1 MTSTADGFTSR
12 LVRGFVQLAGLVAAL
27 AGVIT
32 SGAGWQHGHSLT
44 TLGLAGVIIG
54 GFNWKVNR
62 RRRLAA
68 VYAWHLELAMRQSDT
83 KGALTAASLAV
94 HHWRKLA
101 AKRPIENQWLGP
113 LLDQQWDL
121 LHESGRHEEALP
133 VAREA
138 VETWRQLQAD
148 EPGYTEHLARSLNR
162 VAVTLGRLDREEE
175 AIPFT
180 TEAISIRR
188 RLVAL
193 DDQALGLDLSN
204 LAISLIDG
212 EQWERALPAA
222 EEALEIHRRLATADA
237 ELQASAS
244 QDAERM
250 WNILYHL
257 ERPDDLLRETEAWVD
272 YERGLAADDP
282 DRVPELA
289 EAVRMLGSTLMV
301 ASRVPEGKAHWYESL
316 ELRRQFS
323 EGSDEARSDYAAA
336 CQLIGRGLGSLRDD
350 EEALA
355 VFHDGLAVRRALVE
369 VDDEQRE
376 GLVMDLAD
384 TALRFNE
391 FDQPELALQF
401 SAEGLAI
408 CREHPDSTSSYVLF
422 RSLQELAAAHRA
434 LGELEPAAALGDEA
448 LVLLEKLTECDTKY
462 AHHLIASLEEHAV
475 LLHRLGRSDDARH
488 VELKGVRL
496 RENLT
501 SDADQ

>member
-1 MTSTADGFTSR
+1 MTSAADDFTSR
-12 LVRGFVQLAGLVAAL
+12 YVRGFVELAGLAAAL

-32 SGAGWQHGHSLT
+32 WVAGWQHGHSLT

-54 GFNWKVNR
+54 AFDWRVNPR
-62 RRRLAA
+62 RGLGA
-68 VYAWHLELAMRQSDT
+68 VYARHVELGMRKSDT
-83 KGALTAASLAV
+83 EGALTAASLAV

-101 AKRPIENQWLGP
+101 AKRPIENKRLAP

-133 VAREA
+133 VACEA

-148 EPGYTEHLARSLNR
+148 EPGYTEHLAKSLNR
-162 VAVTLGRLDREEE
+162 LAVTLGRLDREEE

-193 DDQALGLDLSN
+193 GDQALGLNLSN

-244 QDAERM
+244 GDAERM
-250 WNILYHL
+250 LKILYRL

-272 YERGLAADDP
+272 YERRLAADDP

-289 EAVRMLGSTLMV
+289 EAVRMLGSTLMT

-316 ELRRQFS
+316 ELRRHFS
-323 EGSDEARSDYAAA
+323 EVSYEARSDYAAA
-336 CQLIGRGLGSLRDD
+336 CQLIGQGLGSLRDD

-369 VDDEQRE
+369 VDDEQRDA
-376 GLVMDLAD
+376 LVMDLAD
-384 TALRFNE
+384 TALRVNQ
-391 FDQPELALQF
+391 FDQPELARQF

-408 CREHPDSTSSYVLF
+408 CREHPDSTSSHALL
-422 RSLQELAAAHRA
+422 RSLQELAAAHRD

-448 LVLLEKLTECDTKY
+448 LVLLEKLTEGDTEY